1 MKALVATLLLLTFL
15 TQALP
20 LSGVGFGAESPQCA
34 VSCACHAEAQG
45 CCCIDLPSAPDA
57 PLPVNSPPVQGRDL
71 FPATLWIAE
80 STIRR
85 PEILPDG
92 LVIKFAGRP
101 LTALSSIRL
110 SVLFCSIVI

>member
-1 MKALVATLLLLTFL
+1 
-15 TQALP
+15 
-20 LSGVGFGAESPQCA
+20 
-34 VSCACHAEAQG
+34 
-45 CCCIDLPSAPDA
+45 
-57 PLPVNSPPVQGRDL
+57 VQGRDL